1 MTIANLLFSYIALPP
16 YNRKMVQK
24 ISFECN
30 SKKDGAKNAQDVN
43 IELYLSKYLNT
54 VEQRDGPI
62 YKKADVIVVGKDTYD
77 VYVPEYGIEKRMYL
91 RDLPI
96 EQYYFDKNTL
106 ALDIFWKRGVPVTMH
121 NEEKMYAQER
131 VRKDDY
137 GDDSEDELDQVTDS
151 LTALAMKELEVL
163 EDTVNADDLVHPVI
177 LEENTCMQRIQM
189 FSVIDVRIQVNMERS
204 PPIINVY
211 PVNPFSGEK
220 EEGSA

>member
-1 MTIANLLFSYIALPP
+1 
-16 YNRKMVQK
+16 MVQK

-30 SKKDGAKNAQDVN
+30 SKKLYAKYAQEAN
-43 IELYLSKYLNT
+43 IELYLSKYLAM
-54 VEQRDGPI
+54 VEQRDGPV
-62 YKKADVIVVGKDTYD
+62 YKKADVFVVGKDTYD
-77 VYVPEYGIEKRMYL
+77 VYVPEYGIEKRIYL
-91 RDLPI
+91 KDLPI
-96 EQYYFDKNTL
+96 EHHYFDKHTL

-131 VRKDDY
+131 IRKDDY
-137 GDDSEDELDQVTDS
+137 SDASEDELDQITDS
-151 LTALAMKELEVL
+151 LTALATKEVEVL
-163 EDTVNADDLVHPVI
+163 EETVNADDLVPPVV

-220 EEGSA
+220 SESSLE